1 MGGKAQIFPI
11 CFASINPGNIE
22 AGAGKDVLAA
32 NLHTIYLSAVE
43 F

>member
-1 MGGKAQIFPI
+1 MGEKTQIFPI

-22 AGAGKDVLAA
+22 AGMGKDVLAA
-32 NLHTIYLSAVE
+32 NLLTIYLSAIG